1 MVLIRAL
8 AVKYSV
14 VVTCNRAPTDKEVAR
29 SFRKVVLKARP
40 GHGGST
46 VDMGWLNDVQAAG
59 HTCEEVV

>member
-1 MVLIRAL
+1 MGCSAVLNLRRVLVVLIRA
-8 AVKYSV
+8 VKYNV

-46 VDMGWLNDVQAAG
+46 VDMGWLND
-59 HTCEEVV
+59 